1 MILIVVVVEAV
12 RVPKQDRRTEELEIA
27 SLVAIEERGKL
38 AGGSDVVD
46 KGLNLLVVA
55 ERRTRGAATWDS
67 FAGGTDGEKV
77 VTGVLLLGVEGREKN
92 CNGFFFLFVGG
103 CEWACGEEMKPVG
116 SFDFFFALDV
126 INGN

>member
-27 SLVAIEERGKL
+27 SLVAVEERGKL

-77 VTGVLLLGVEGREKN
+77 MTGGLLLGVEGREKN
-92 CNGFFFLFVGG
+92 CNGFFFPFCWWL
-103 CEWACGEEMKPVG
+103 
-116 SFDFFFALDV
+116 
-126 INGN
+126 

>member
-27 SLVAIEERGKL
+27 SLVAVEERGKL

-77 VTGVLLLGVEGREKN
+77 ATGVLLLGVEGREKN
-92 CNGFFFLFVGG
+92 CNGFFFPFCWWL
-103 CEWACGEEMKPVG
+103 
-116 SFDFFFALDV
+116 
-126 INGN
+126 